1 MTPYISK
8 VISVSRFPI
17 ILGVV
22 FIHSLIISN
31 DTDIHYFL
39 GNIVG
44 RIGVPL
50 FYIISGYLFFQKYD
64 NSWNC
69 YKNKLKKR
77 FFSLLIP
84 YILWNVIAYFVY
96 AFITHTMHTEQFFQ
110 SFWVVEGKP
119 GHSPADGPLW
129 FVRTL
134 MILSF
139 ISPILFFLNK
149 NKYTSVVSPILF
161 LLWLM
166 GCSGFEKGTIIGLT
180 LFNLGAWIAIRNFD
194 QYIKEPSKK
203 TFYLILLLYLVIA
216 FGDLLF
222 KGIPL
227 LHNFG
232 IVVGIFVFY
241 TLPKVATSKHFVHLG
256 GASFFMYC
264 MHEPIIVC
272 LKSLGLFDN
281 LGGYLVVIFIT
292 ALICTITYFFLKKIS
307 PRICGFLAGN
317 R

>member
-139 ISPILFFLNK
+139 ISPILFILNK

-180 LFNLGAWIAIRNFD
+180 LFNLGAWLAIRNFD

-203 TFYLILLLYLVIA
+203 TFYLILLLYFVIA